1 MNAINLESICKAE
14 LVKSGKNERGSWELL
29 VTKDERGHCEIAV
42 FPNNIP
48 CGVAEG
54 GSFRIERITGV
65 SYGNRQSSDGKWF
78 PNISVRA
85 DVVPVCGIDEYREKP
100 QDGKWEELDDSDGLP
115 F

>member
-29 VTKDERGHCEIAV
+29 VTRDERGHCEIAV

-48 CGVAEG
+48 SGVTEG
-54 GSFRIERITGV
+54 GSFRLERITGV
-65 SYGNRQSSDGKWF
+65 SHGNRQGSDGKWY

-85 DVVPVCGIDEYREKP
+85 DVVPVCGIDEHMEKSE
-100 QDGKWEELDDSDGLP
+100 DGQWKELEDTEQLP